1 MQISVAGTDIG
12 FESNASPQ
20 KSRPAA
26 AGAKRRA
33 HCTESRSSS
42 HGGRLITI
50 YRPESRRLILQ
61 LLQLLQLLTPL
72 HVRLF
77 KSQSSAVNNL

>member
-61 LLQLLQLLTPL
+61 LLQLLTPL

>member
-1 MQISVAGTDIG
+1 MQISVAGKDIG
-12 FESNASPQ
+12 FESTASPQ

-61 LLQLLQLLTPL
+61 LLQFLTPL

-77 KSQSSAVNNL
+77 KRQSSAVNNL

>member
-1 MQISVAGTDIG
+1 MQISAAGTDIG

-61 LLQLLQLLTPL
+61 LLQLLTPL